1 MVPYRDDITRKLA
14 QTLRDELLRQTPS
27 ITCIK
32 EKMVAGQDDWGEEEE
47 GQHVDCWLGIFQR
60 Q

>member
-1 MVPYRDDITRKLA
+1 MVPYRDEATRKLVRM
-14 QTLRDELLRQTPS
+14 LREELLCRNTPLA
-27 ITCIK
+27 CIG
-32 EKMVAGQDDWGEEEE
+32 ERMVTGQDDWGEEDE

>member
-1 MVPYRDDITRKLA
+1 MVPYRDEVTRKLA
-14 QTLRDELLRQTPS
+14 RTLREQLLLQEAPLA
-27 ITCIK
+27 CIA
-32 EKMVAGQDDWGEEEE
+32 ERMVTGQDDWGDGDE